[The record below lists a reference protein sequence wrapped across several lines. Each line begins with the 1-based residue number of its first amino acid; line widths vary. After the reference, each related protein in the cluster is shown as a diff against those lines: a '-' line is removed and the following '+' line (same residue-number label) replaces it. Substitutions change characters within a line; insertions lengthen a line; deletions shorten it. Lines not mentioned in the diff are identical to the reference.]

1 MLASPETAPLPSHGS
16 VEELLQRLREQPG
29 ASPELADALL
39 GLSSREPHPR
49 VKSGLLHHAALLVRS
64 ADPSRA
70 ANLMREAFR
79 LFPSAEVGGTL
90 AEASAED
97 PSAQR
102 LFRHG
107 HLVDAVAALS
117 TGARARNHGLQQ
129 AIRHHLALGHGS
141 AALRQIGE
149 LRKVVEQNPDIDL
162 DLPDL
167 DEWTEIAASQKT
179 AREESLAAQRSELA
193 DCSDADRPAALVGY
207 AELLLAGDEPLSD
220 AAAVLADALDS
231 GADPASVAPLW
242 VEVARAMGDQAEL
255 TRALTCSLS
264 AGEALPTRLQHADEL
279 ANIQGV
285 DRMSPQA
292 AALALQ
298 VLMEVL
304 PDDATL
310 PSRLQ
315 SVEALMSDQPETA
328 LETLR
333 QATVRDRDRHGEAN
347 ASLALAWLARQRGDW
362 PTAERHYRRVR
373 TLAPQ
378 ETEALDFFESYY
390 RQQQDHKR
398 LLVALSQR
406 LSAAEGR
413 EAVRIALEMAQLC
426 EGPLATPDRAV
437 EAYQRVLTLQPDH
450 AAALE
455 GLLRLY
461 RSLGR
466 AAAVRETLERQ
477 ASAWLAKATMDA
489 RAADLAQGALT
500 ELAHMAGDSAIG
512 GDRTQAL
519 GVWRRLLNLNPCHPQ
534 AVQAWAEHFQAQAS
548 HAELADLLNHA
559 ARAEADSA
567 RKAELLARLGEVLAG
582 PLADPAGAAAAWSQ
596 ALALEPQRTGL
607 VKALRQAAA
616 AAGDQEGVYRSVASE
631 LREQLGDQAVDTAAP
646 LPGSVAAEFA
656 SPLLQAAE
664 LAVEF
669 DRHPAQASRW
679 LALAALAAPGAPAG
693 LALATRILGGQPQEL
708 ANLLQAQ
715 LAACSAEAAVQVRSA
730 LVSAMADLEQW
741 AEAEENA
748 KLLIADGADHPAALR
763 VAKRAAVQRG
773 DVDGLRHWCGSGEE
787 GARQFMQEAAQAAES
802 DSSNG
807 DDAQSRYRWWLAG
820 AEVAER
826 ELGDHERACELLI
839 QALQEAQA
847 AAPGALPDEFCMTI
861 GRAAQRAARAA
872 ALVGAERMA
881 VEAMTRWA
889 PQDERTSLFLDLAEL
904 SFTAGEP
911 DEALAM
917 ARSGAE
923 DALGD
928 SHAANLARG
937 ARLVLMMAAQMADL
951 DDAAAAL
958 ASVVDWLEL
967 ANTDAAMTEA
977 LGNELPKLWKELA
990 RCAALRE
997 CDWPLVVKALQQVVP
1012 ADVETLELRERA
1024 LGELARW
1031 PEAID
1036 AAEARADLLTGSARI
1051 ESLRR
1056 AAVLCDTAGN
1066 DPARAERLYREV
1078 VAHQPDDREAWA
1090 GLLAAVR
1097 ALGSK
1102 DSVANVLDSM
1112 VGKAPLARDSMA
1124 IALVELA
1131 ALRSE
1136 SQAQDPLAHAWKT
1149 LQGLADAE
1157 LLSDAEENLLQIA
1170 HAQLELPER
1179 AAEAAEKL
1187 LPVWLRHGREAQ
1199 ALQCQ
1204 EVLARSA
1211 PAGSDARI
1219 QGLMAVATALLASD
1233 EAKAFELLEMAAAE
1247 APGRLDIVDRWL
1259 ELATTEGRRLQ
1270 AALNLRQ
1277 WSGMDA
1283 AAGDGAAAL
1292 QPAEKAELLRRLA
1305 NLAEML
1311 GDDGGA
1317 EEALHTWQALA
1328 TDPSEPLQLELARAE
1343 DRGDSAASAKVLR
1356 QLTGLGTE
1364 DQRAEAW
1371 LRLANTA
1378 ENTELTAVLQDAV
1391 QALPQRRELW
1401 TAWLGTLRD
1410 QGLSESADAQRLADG
1425 LRKAM
1430 ASQAIADEEMP
1441 TAELELAAALDR
1453 CGDDAAQ
1460 PAAQAW
1466 LTAIERDPG
1475 DDQVFA
1481 GALTAVLRAA
1491 ELASDA
1497 SAAQSLIDQLDMVA
1511 DARGDA
1517 LAGMQLLQ
1525 ARLKHSP
1532 TLESRQDSLQRL
1544 LLLSEQSLGD
1554 FAAAHDFALQL
1565 LEIDPASAEAL
1576 ERAARLAGHAAADS
1590 AAADSLAERWN
1601 SAATL
1606 QTSSEIRL
1614 AWRRTALRTLGDRA
1628 SPARVRPL
1636 LEGILADAPGDS
1648 LALTQL
1654 DAMAEQSGDV
1664 QARLTLLTLRI
1675 QAAALEDQPA
1685 LHLER
1690 GQLAESAGLWPEAV
1704 DSYAEA
1710 SALGE
1715 ADLRQTAD
1723 LQLVEAAD
1731 QAGLPLRATAALQR
1745 LRDAEEDADARAVLT
1760 LRLANAWRDGGDAAA
1775 ALATLQQG
1783 CAELPASEPLFSAL
1797 ETELRDQ
1804 PHAGDLAAHLQGA
1817 WQRVQWADPADAE
1830 AVASRWLEA
1839 LRSRAAE
1846 ANALIDAAATLAQD
1860 GVALAET
1867 AALLDEVAN
1876 AADDEQIAS
1885 RALAAA
1891 AQIRGRLGD
1900 VEGEIAAR
1908 LQRTAYLADPA
1919 DRQAERRLL
1928 AGLFADRLGDPQ
1940 AALTQWQAILQDLD
1954 WSRADGEALLQC
1966 AATAGESPAVEQQLA
1981 DALQNVAEPGE
1992 RRALWLSLA
2001 TAAEA
2006 RGDAALA
2013 VRWLGLALER
2023 HADFDAAAEQYL
2035 ATLDRWTDAPEGSA
2049 DGLLQHLRL
2058 HASQPD
2064 QRANAA
2070 LRLAKRQLSQG
2081 ATGPEVEALLGEALA
2096 GDPDLAEA
2104 VFDSLAEIGSTG
2116 QVAVAAAEMAAAGR
2130 LDAALWLESLARD
2143 AGDQLLLARRLRERA
2158 ERPAVAEGDSDAAVS
2173 AWLELIDL
2181 LAGELGDAAAASAAL
2196 NQALQTYGR
2205 DEALLRQQVNLAEKS
2220 GDSKAA
2226 AQAWGALAG
2235 TLEGSAAAQAWLAQ
2249 GRLQLQLGDQ
2259 AAALE
2264 SCELALLADDTHLP
2278 AYRLRADVLYSQL
2291 PGADPA
2297 ELLRQALV
2305 SAQHLD
2311 ELDDWFDRVVDL
2323 VSAGDVEGDAA
2334 TAVVALAAQ
2343 AAVNLGQADRGADF
2357 WDLLWDQ
2364 RPEDTQARNA
2374 ALDLRRQAGDPG
2386 RLAAALDRALMFA
2399 EPGEIA
2405 SYKLELAKLKLTK
2418 LGRPREAL
2426 RLVLDL
2432 LEQQPDLPQ
2441 ATALAEQL
2449 VQNPVCGDE
2458 ALAAL
2463 ETLYRAAQQWD
2474 GLAGVLRQRID
2485 RTHSSATRAELAQAL
2500 ADVLMRGTGPVGAAF
2515 DSLWVALQANPQLGT
2530 LLAMESAAT
2539 TAEQKATLAE
2549 AFPLVLAGPVRESE
2563 RSALLLRHAKL
2574 CLEIGE
2580 KARAEAQLRA
2590 AYDADPLAL
2599 EAFDLLEQLLD
2610 EAGRFDDQ
2618 LLLLAERADRET
2630 DADARRACLNR
2641 VAGLGRALG
2650 NTSAAIAA
2658 YATLAELDPSDVD
2671 AVNAWVELLREEG
2684 AADALAEGLVQ
2695 LAAQTEDPH
2704 VKAEVYCE
2712 AARALGRIGDPEGR
2726 TEDLY
2731 RAAFDADPRMDEAFV
2746 WLDKHLH
2753 SQPRQLTA
2761 ILQLRADALDNG
2773 PAKVVILR
2781 KLANACRDAADGP
2794 GACAALEQAMVA
2806 DPANTAVLDEWLKTA
2821 ETQRVWPS
2829 WYRAASMKVAKETR
2843 REARLP
2849 QLVQMA
2855 RVAITELDDTARAQ
2869 AHAGELSLSAPTD
2882 AGARLVLAL
2891 LGARS
2896 GDPQESVAGLEQV
2909 LKETDDPRMLLSVH
2923 QQLADLYLGAADN
2936 PGKGIR
2942 ELQRII
2948 ALDPKRWEVRRRLC
2962 DLYRARNSYE
2972 ALAES
2977 LRQWLAA
2984 MHDSQER
2991 VTLELGRGDALVGLM
3006 RELGDVLVLL
3016 GQSHEAAQILKKAW
3030 DLNGH
3035 SIDLDA
3041 ALAPLLEADGD
3052 FALAAELHDW
3062 LVLQLAQDKQRLAH
3076 HLSRSAL
3083 LHERRGELM
3092 GARERFKRALESAPG
3107 DDLASLGS
3115 ARVCLALN
3123 EVDRAMRLFDVVAHR
3138 PSQDCSAELRADA
3151 HFGIGQC
3158 RLARMQREQ
3167 ARAAFEQALAVLP
3180 GHKAARDALMRL

>member
-29 ASPELADALL
+29 AAPELADALL

-117 TGARARNHGLQQ
+117 TGARARSHGLQQ

-149 LRKVVEQNPDIDL
+149 LRKVAEQNPDIDL
-162 DLPDL
+162 ELPDL

-179 AREESLAAQRSELA
+179 AREESLAAQRGELA

-242 VEVARAMGDQAEL
+242 VEVARAMGDLAEL

-279 ANIQGV
+279 ANIPGV
-285 DRMSPQA
+285 DRLSPQA

-315 SVEALMSDQPETA
+315 SVEALLSDQPDTA

-347 ASLALAWLARQRGDW
+347 ASLALAWLARKRGDW

-437 EAYQRVLTLQPDH
+437 EAYQRVLTIQPDH

-461 RSLGR
+461 RGLGR

-500 ELAHMAGDSAIG
+500 ELADLAGDSAIG
-512 GDRTQAL
+512 GDRGQAL

-534 AVQAWAEHFQAQAS
+534 AVQAWAEHFQTQAS

-559 ARAEADSA
+559 ARAETDNA

-596 ALALEPQRTGL
+596 ALTLEPQRTGL

-616 AAGDQEGVYRSVASE
+616 AAGDQEGVYRSLASE

-646 LPGSVAAEFA
+646 LPASVAAEFHN
-656 SPLLQAAE
+656 SLLQAAE

-669 DRHPAQASRW
+669 DRQPAQALRW
-679 LALAALAAPGAPAG
+679 LTLAALASPGDPAG
-693 LALATRILGGQPQEL
+693 LALSTRILAGQPQEL
-708 ANLLQAQ
+708 SNLLKAQ
-715 LAACSAEAAVQVRSA
+715 LPACSAEAAMQVRSA
-730 LVSAMADLEQW
+730 LISAMADLEQW
-741 AEAEENA
+741 AEAEEYA
-748 KLLIADGADHPAALR
+748 KLLISDGGDHPAALR
-763 VAKRAAVQRG
+763 VAMRAAVQRG
-773 DVDGLRHWCGSGEE
+773 DVDGLRRWCGSGEE
-787 GARQFMQEAAQAAES
+787 GARQFMQEAAKAAES
-802 DSSNG
+802 DNGKG
-807 DDAQSRYRWWLAG
+807 DDPQSRYRWWLAG

-839 QALQEAQA
+839 QALQETQA
-847 AAPGALPDEFCMTI
+847 AEPGSLPDEFCMTI

-904 SFTAGEP
+904 SFAAGEP
-911 DEALAM
+911 EEALAM

-937 ARLVLMMAAQMADL
+937 ARLVLMMAAQMAEL

-958 ASVVDWLEL
+958 TSVADWLEL
-967 ANTDAAMTEA
+967 ANTDASLTEA
-977 LGNELPKLWKELA
+977 LGDELPKLWKELA

-997 CDWPLVVKALQQVVP
+997 CEWPLVVKALQQVVP

-1056 AAVLCDTAGN
+1056 AAVLCDTTGN

-1097 ALGSK
+1097 ALGST
-1102 DSVANVLDSM
+1102 DSVANVLNSM
-1112 VGKAPLARDSMA
+1112 VDKAPLARDSMA

-1131 ALRSE
+1131 GLRSAA
-1136 SQAQDPLAHAWKT
+1136 QAQDPLAHAWKT
-1149 LQGLADAE
+1149 LQGLAEAE
-1157 LLSDAEENLLQIA
+1157 ALSDAEENLLQLA

-1211 PAGSDARI
+1211 PTGSDARI
-1219 QGLMAVATALLASD
+1219 QGLMGVATALLASD
-1233 EAKAFELLEMAAAE
+1233 EPKAFELLEMAASE
-1247 APGRLDIVDRWL
+1247 APGRLDILDRWL
-1259 ELATTEGRRLQ
+1259 ELATTEGRRMQ

-1277 WSGMDA
+1277 WSGIDTA
-1283 AAGDGAAAL
+1283 TGDTAAAL

-1305 NLAEML
+1305 NLAELL
-1311 GDDGGA
+1311 GDQGGT
-1317 EEALHTWQALA
+1317 EEALHAWQALA
-1328 TDPSEPLQLELARAE
+1328 TDPSEPLQLELSRAE
-1343 DRGDSAASAKVLR
+1343 DRGDSAACARVLR

-1378 ENTELTAVLQDAV
+1378 DGPELAAVLQDAV

-1401 TAWLGTLRD
+1401 TAWLATLRD
-1410 QGLSESADAQRLADG
+1410 QGIGESADAQRLADG

-1430 ASQAIADEEMP
+1430 ASQAIADEELP

-1460 PAAQAW
+1460 SAAQAW

-1475 DDQVFA
+1475 DDRVFA
-1481 GALTAVLRAA
+1481 GALAAVLRAA
-1491 ELASDA
+1491 ELAGDA
-1497 SAAQSLIDQLDMVA
+1497 EAAQSLIDQLDMVA

-1532 TLESRQDSLQRL
+1532 TPESRKASLQRL
-1544 LLLSEQSLGD
+1544 LLLSEHSLGD

-1565 LEIDPASAEAL
+1565 LEIDPADAQAL
-1576 ERAARLAGHAAADS
+1576 EKAAQLAGHAASDSTAADTLANQWES
-1590 AAADSLAERWN
+1590 AALRQGAP
-1601 SAATL
+1601 
-1606 QTSSEIRL
+1606 EIRL
-1614 AWRRTALRTLGDRA
+1614 AWRRTALRTLGDRP
-1628 SPARVRPL
+1628 SPQQIRPL

-1648 LALTQL
+1648 AALTQL
-1654 DAMAEQSGDV
+1654 DALAEQSGDV

-1675 QAAALEDQPA
+1675 QAAAPEDQPA

-1690 GQLAESAGLWPEAV
+1690 GQLAESAGLWTEAV
-1704 DSYAEA
+1704 DSFAAA

-1715 ADLRQTAD
+1715 ADLRQAAD

-1731 QAGLPLRATAALQR
+1731 QAGLPLKATAALER
-1745 LRDAEEDADARAVLT
+1745 LREAEEDEDARAVLT
-1760 LRLANAWRDGGDAAA
+1760 LRLANAWRDGGAAQA

-1783 CAELPASEPLFSAL
+1783 YAELPASEPLFSAL

-1804 PHAGDLAAHLQGA
+1804 PQAGDLAAHLQGA

-1830 AVASRWLEA
+1830 AVAGRWLEA
-1839 LRSRAAE
+1839 LRSGSADSNALLDAAE
-1846 ANALIDAAATLAQD
+1846 LLAQD
-1860 GVALAET
+1860 GVALTET

-1876 AADDEQIAS
+1876 AADDEQTAS

-1908 LQRTAYLADPA
+1908 LQRTSYLADAA

-1928 AGLFADRLGDPQ
+1928 AGLFADRLSDPQ
-1940 AALTQWQAILQDLD
+1940 AALTQWQAILQDRD
-1954 WSRADGEALLQC
+1954 WSRADGEALLHC
-1966 AATAGESPAVEQQLA
+1966 AATVGESSAAETQLA
-1981 DALQNVAEPGE
+1981 DALQSVEEPGE

-2001 TAAEA
+2001 TAAET

-2013 VRWLGLALER
+2013 VRWLGLALAR

-2096 GDPDLAEA
+2096 GDAGSAEA
-2104 VFDSLAEIGSTG
+2104 VFDCLAETGSTS
-2116 QVAVAAAEMAAAGR
+2116 QVAVAAAELMAARR

-2158 ERPAVAEGDSDAAVS
+2158 ERPALADGDSDAAVS

-2181 LAGELGDAAAASAAL
+2181 LSNELGDATAASAAL
-2196 NQALQTYGR
+2196 DQALQTYGR

-2226 AQAWGALAG
+2226 AKAWGALAG
-2235 TLEGSAAAQAWLAQ
+2235 TLEGAAAAQAWLAQ
-2249 GRLQLQLGDQ
+2249 GRLQLLHGDQ

-2264 SCELALLADDTHLP
+2264 SCELALLADETDLQAH
-2278 AYRLRADVLYSQL
+2278 RVRADVLYSQL

-2297 ELLRQALV
+2297 ELLRQALG
-2305 SAQHLD
+2305 SAQQLD
-2311 ELDDWFDRVVDL
+2311 ELEDWFDRVVDL

-2343 AAVNLGQADRGADF
+2343 TAVDLGQADRGADF

-2374 ALDLRRQAGDPG
+2374 ALELRRQARDPA

-2399 EPGEIA
+2399 EPEEITN
-2405 SYKLELAKLKLTK
+2405 YKVELAQLKLTN

-2463 ETLYRAAQQWD
+2463 EALYRAAQQWD
-2474 GLAGVLRQRID
+2474 GLAVVLRQRID

-2530 LLAMESAAT
+2530 LLAMESAAA

-2549 AFPLVLAGPVRESE
+2549 AFPLVLAGPVRDSE
-2563 RSALLLRHAKL
+2563 RGALLLRHAKL
-2574 CLEIGE
+2574 CLEIGQ

-2590 AYDADPLAL
+2590 AYDADPLAI
-2599 EAFDLLEQLLD
+2599 EAFELLEQLLD
-2610 EAGRFDDQ
+2610 EAGRFDEQ

-2704 VKAEVYCE
+2704 AKAEVYCE
-2712 AARALGRIGDPEGR
+2712 AARALARIGDPEGR

-2761 ILQLRADALDNG
+2761 VLQLRADALDNG

-2821 ETQRVWPS
+2821 EAQRVWPS

-2855 RVAITELDDTARAQ
+2855 RVAITELDDTVRAQ

-2923 QQLADLYLGAADN
+2923 QQLADLYLGTADN

-2991 VTLELGRGDALVGLM
+2991 VTLELGRGDALVSLM

-3035 SIDLDA
+3035 SVDLDA
-3041 ALAPLLEADGD
+3041 ALAPLLEADGE
-3052 FALAAELHDW
+3052 FTLAAELHDW
-3062 LVLQLAQDKQRLAH
+3062 LVLQLTQDKQRLAY

-3083 LHERRGELM
+3083 LHERRGDLM

-3123 EVDRAMRLFDVVAHR
+3123 EIDRAMRLFDVVAHR
-3138 PSQDCSAELRADA
+3138 QAQDCSAELRADA